1 MKTLHKIFL
10 ITYTIIVGLLIPI
23 ALFLKVSSFNKDYY
37 PTSFIQIILFLIIT
51 FISLVIF
58 QTIKNKKSSARNIFR
73 YVSIVLIL
81 IGLGFQ
87 IFSSFDLYKE
97 SVNSTGD
104 IIFLSFYIIFG
115 LIGIVSLVA
124 LNIPEQK

>member
-104 IIFLSFYIIFG
+104 IIFLSFYIIF
-115 LIGIVSLVA
+115 VERR
-124 LNIPEQK
+124 NF